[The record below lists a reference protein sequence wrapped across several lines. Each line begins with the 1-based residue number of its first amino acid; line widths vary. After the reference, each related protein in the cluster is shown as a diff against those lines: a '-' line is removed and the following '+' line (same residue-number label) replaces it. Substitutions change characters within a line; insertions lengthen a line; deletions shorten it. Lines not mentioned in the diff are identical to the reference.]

1 MSMLKPIAAPALTGI
16 PNLAHGFFTRE
27 GGRSAGIYASL
38 NCGTGSRDD
47 RPTVLANRALVA
59 AHLGAAPERLL
70 TCHQSHTA
78 LAIAVSEP
86 WTGPMP
92 KVDGIVTRT
101 PGLAIAVLAA
111 DCAPILF
118 ADPGARVIGAAHA
131 GWRGALSGV
140 LEATITAMEEL
151 GAKRGRICAVLG
163 PCIGPEHY
171 EVGPEFEQQ
180 FRENDPG
187 NERFFHRLRPGARA
201 HFDLPGYVMH
211 RLSRAG
217 IAESESV
224 SRCTYASEDRFFSY
238 RRATHRSESD
248 YGRQISAIVLH

>member
-1 MSMLKPIAAPALTGI
+1 MLKPIAAPALAGI
-16 PNLAHGFFTRE
+16 PNLEHGFFTRE
-27 GGRSAGIYASL
+27 GGGSTGIYASL
-38 NCGTGSRDD
+38 NCGTGSKDD
-47 RPTVLANRALVA
+47 RATVLANRALVA
-59 AHLGAAPERLL
+59 GHLGAAPERLL

-78 LAIAVSEP
+78 LAIAISEP
-86 WTGPMP
+86 WTAGSPP

-118 ADPGARVIGAAHA
+118 ADPEARVVGAAHA

-140 LEATITAMEEL
+140 LEATIRTMEEL
-151 GAKRGRICAVLG
+151 GARRGRIIAALG
-163 PCIGPEHY
+163 PCIGPKAY

-180 FRENDPG
+180 FRENDRDSG
-187 NERFFHRLRPGARA
+187 AFFDRPRPEKRA

-217 IAESESV
+217 LAESQSV
-224 SRCTYASEDRFFSY
+224 SRCTYANEDRFFSF
-238 RRATHRSESD
+238 RRATHRGESD
-248 YGRQISAIVLH
+248 YGRQISAIVLD

>member
-1 MSMLKPIAAPALTGI
+1 MLKPIEAPALAAI
-16 PNLAHGFFTRE
+16 PNLRHGFFTRQ
-27 GGRSAGIYASL
+27 GGRSSGIYASL
-38 NCGTGSRDD
+38 NCGTGSKDD
-47 RPTVLANRALVA
+47 RTTVLANRTLVA

-118 ADPGARVIGAAHA
+118 ADPEARVIGAAHA

-140 LEATITAMEEL
+140 LEATITAMEDL
-151 GAKRGRICAVLG
+151 GAKRGRICAALG

-180 FRENDPG
+180 FRENDPS
-187 NERFFHRLRPGARA
+187 NDRFFHRPHSKERA
-201 HFDLPGYVMH
+201 HFDLPGYVMY

-217 IAESESV
+217 LAESESV
-224 SRCTYASEDRFFSY
+224 SRCTYANEDRFFSF
-238 RRATHRSESD
+238 RRATHRGEND